1 MDEIWTLIVSLGAM
15 WSAPAVSAQDSSRAF
30 FVVTGPE
37 TLLAGV
43 PTSLAVTSSADFP
56 GRVMIEVAHGNT
68 KVVQTEEF
76 QGGSTGVITLPPV
89 YGPLTQSALFNLTV
103 RGYKGDSLVFTNST
117 TLPFSPRNVSSFI
130 QTDRTHYQP
139 GDTVKVRVASLRWDH
154 HPYQGRVDASVLDP
168 SGEVVDRREATGNLG
183 IVLWEFP
190 LSQMAIMGKWT
201 IAATANGATD
211 ERTFTVEDYERP
223 PFEMLVKTALQV
235 LEGDA
240 VSGSVRVLYSSGQPV
255 HGTLVVSVSLAS
267 ATHETAP
274 PSIPA
279 QTKEIYGST
288 QFFFSKDLLQTL
300 YSSPGIGSVLVAACV
315 TDSSTG
321 LKVNQTAEVQV
332 QKNRFLLE
340 FHDFPSSLK
349 PSLYFSSTL
358 SIRSYN
364 SGPLSSEDLINPA
377 VIEVVQETT
386 TMNNE
391 ATTLTL
397 PVPEDG
403 KVHVKFRLKDK
414 VLMLFIRAKFQSS
427 EETLRVSS
435 HYSSPTGSYIQ
446 VSANTSAAQIGV
458 PLQLEVESSFQ
469 PSNLHYVVS
478 SRGQVVAAGTGDSS
492 SFSLMPTLSWSPEAC
507 VTVYCVHPDGELIS
521 DTVHVAT
528 DQPNPVS
535 LKWSSETAHPGEQV
549 SLTVTAA
556 EPRFQLGVMVMG
568 THRDTPRAD
577 LSVRVKQNCKIKMLT
592 NAVLQQH
599 QQPDVPVDGHA
610 LTIETSWRH
619 WMDDTESLLWIDSPV
634 SENTWTS
641 EKLSVPDG
649 FTALRAVALVMSD
662 NLGLG
667 FTPAPQQLMVT
678 KDFSLSLNVPSR
690 LVRGEE
696 IVLEVHVINHLERDL
711 EVILLLAQ
719 SETFEFVL
727 ANSADMSV
735 VNAQKLTLGSHLSAV
750 ASFPIRLVALGM
762 VDITVDAVSAEAS
775 DSLVWR
781 VLVQPGGV
789 ERSFSKTLFLELPPL
804 NHNISR
810 SLSFSTPPHVVPGS
824 QRTHVALVGDIL
836 ALSISHLDSLVEMPL
851 VGGDQ
856 NMILFAPSIYVLLYL
871 DKSTQDN
878 QELRSLAVGY
888 MKEGYQRQVSYQ
900 REDGS
905 FSPFGDS
912 DSSGSTW
919 FTAFVLRCFHQAQA
933 YMRVNQS
940 VLFRAVTWLLK
951 HQGPLGEFSEKGRLI
966 HTEMQA
972 GLDDA
977 PVALT
982 AYVLMALLE
991 DESYVVRYAGNISL
1005 AQKYLEDKVTGGG
1018 LSNYSMCLAAY
1029 ALALA
1034 NSPVASAALNELRR
1048 RADLIDGVM
1057 MWSSSAGPP
1066 SPDWPP
1072 RSAQVEMTSYVLL
1085 ALFRRGNV
1093 VEGIELM
1100 KWLSEQ
1106 RNRLGSYG
1114 TTQDTIVALQ
1124 ALAYYAAFSG
1134 AKAIDLGLS
1143 VSTPTSP
1150 VVSQLHINSTNF
1162 LAFQS
1167 QEIDADKDVALNI
1180 YMEGRGFAILQLNVF
1195 YNLDSGAFSQHA
1207 TEKEAFS
1214 LDVAVAEEADHNH
1227 MLLSICTRLK
1237 DSQALRQTGMVIVEA
1252 GMLSGFRLPPGAAA
1266 PEGLIRKVEN
1276 QEEKVTLYLDSVNK
1290 SEMCIGLPLHRYHK
1304 VARVQ
1309 AAVVQVYDYYEPTRR
1324 ATRVYNSDILAT
1336 SNSCFFCGLDCARC
1350 LPGMSVVISSSH
1362 SVCSATCCVFYT
1374 VLAAAAFFIVA

>member
-1 MDEIWTLIVSLGAM
+1 
-15 WSAPAVSAQDSSRAF
+15 
-30 FVVTGPE
+30 
-37 TLLAGV
+37 
-43 PTSLAVTSSADFP
+43 
-56 GRVMIEVAHGNT
+56 
-68 KVVQTEEF
+68 
-76 QGGSTGVITLPPV
+76 
-89 YGPLTQSALFNLTV
+89 
-103 RGYKGDSLVFTNST
+103 
-117 TLPFSPRNVSSFI
+117 
-130 QTDRTHYQP
+130 
-139 GDTVKVRVASLRWDH
+139 
-154 HPYQGRVDASVLDP
+154 
-168 SGEVVDRREATGNLG
+168 
-183 IVLWEFP
+183 
-190 LSQMAIMGKWT
+190 
-201 IAATANGATD
+201 
-211 ERTFTVEDYERP
+211 
-223 PFEMLVKTALQV
+223 
-235 LEGDA
+235 
-240 VSGSVRVLYSSGQPV
+240 
-255 HGTLVVSVSLAS
+255 
-267 ATHETAP
+267 
-274 PSIPA
+274 
-279 QTKEIYGST
+279 
-288 QFFFSKDLLQTL
+288 
-300 YSSPGIGSVLVAACV
+300 
-315 TDSSTG
+315 
-321 LKVNQTAEVQV
+321 
-332 QKNRFLLE
+332 
-340 FHDFPSSLK
+340 
-349 PSLYFSSTL
+349 
-358 SIRSYN
+358 
-364 SGPLSSEDLINPA
+364 
-377 VIEVVQETT
+377 
-386 TMNNE
+386 MNNE

-577 LSVRVKQNCKIKMLT
+577 LSVRVK
-592 NAVLQQH
+592 
-599 QQPDVPVDGHA
+599 
-610 LTIETSWRH
+610 
-619 WMDDTESLLWIDSPV
+619 
-634 SENTWTS
+634 
-641 EKLSVPDG
+641 
-649 FTALRAVALVMSD
+649 
-662 NLGLG
+662 
-667 FTPAPQQLMVT
+667 QLMVT

-1106 RNRLGSYG
+1106 RNCLGSYG

-1195 YNLDSGAFSQHA
+1195 YNLDSGAFSQHD

-1374 VLAAAAFFIVA
+1374 MLAAAAFFIVA